1 MITCQVC
8 GTGNDDLAV
17 VCRSCKSYVQG
28 KVDTLN
34 LFETMWGL
42 MESPTRTFKKIALAR
57 SKNYVLLL
65 AAMCG
70 IAAVYAAFWAVQI
83 GRRVEGLV
91 SILGYGLAAGVPAGI
106 LGLLLLSVALR
117 TAARTLG
124 GTGTIRNVFAVS
136 AYAATPI
143 VLSLVVVFPVEI
155 ALFGIYLFDRNP
167 SPMVL
172 KPVPYVVLAVIDVL
186 AALWSFLLLGIGLRV
201 ATGLPGIRAAALA
214 GAAAA
219 VVAGGLLVAGW

>member
-17 VCRSCKSYVQG
+17 VCRSCKGFVQG

-34 LFETMWGL
+34 LFETLWGL
-42 MESPTRTFKKIALAR
+42 MDSPSRTFKKIALAR

-65 AAMCG
+65 AAVCG

-83 GRRVEGLV
+83 GRRIEGLV
-91 SILGYGLAAGVPAGI
+91 SILGIGFAAGVPAGI
-106 LGLLLLSVALR
+106 IGLLLLSVVLR
-117 TAARTLG
+117 AAARALG
-124 GTGTIRNVFAVS
+124 GTGTVRNVFAVC
-136 AYAATPI
+136 AYASAPI
-143 VLSLVVVFPVEI
+143 VLSLAVVFPVEI

-172 KPVPYVVLAVIDVL
+172 KPVPYVVLAVIDASAL
-186 AALWSFLLLGIGLRV
+186 LWSFVLLGIGLKV
-201 ATGLPGIRAAALA
+201 ATGLPRGRVAALA
-214 GAAAA
+214 GAAAVL
-219 VVAGGLLVAGW
+219 VVGGLVAAGW

>member
-1 MITCQVC
+1 MFSCWRRCAGSRRCTRRS
-8 GTGNDDLAV
+8 GRSRSDGGSRGSFPSLA
-17 VCRSCKSYVQG
+17 
-28 KVDTLN
+28 
-34 LFETMWGL
+34 
-42 MESPTRTFKKIALAR
+42 I
-57 SKNYVLLL
+57 
-65 AAMCG
+65 
-70 IAAVYAAFWAVQI
+70 
-83 GRRVEGLV
+83 
-91 SILGYGLAAGVPAGI
+91 GLAAGVPAGI
-106 LGLLLLSVALR
+106 LGLLLLSVVLR

-124 GTGTIRNVFAVS
+124 GTGTIRNVFAVC

-172 KPVPYVVLAVIDVL
+172 KPVPYVVLAVIDGL